1 MASRKAGRSVVMVRR
16 LLYALL
22 LWGIA
27 AVAQSPE
34 GALVGTVL
42 DASGARVAGAKVSI
56 ERLESAFQRST
67 TTDALGDFRFELL
80 AHRWRSEE
88 HTSELQSRGHIVC
101 RLLLEKKK
109 EELETEGSQRIS
121 GDRKR
126 KRLN

>member
-42 DASGARVAGAKVSI
+42 DASRARVAGAKVSI
-56 ERLESAFQRST
+56 ERLESAFQPST
-67 TTDALGDFRFELL
+67 TTDALGDVRFELL
-80 AHRWRSEE
+80 APGQYRPTAQASG
-88 HTSELQSRGHIVC
+88 LAQS
-101 RLLLEKKK
+101 
-109 EELETEGSQRIS
+109 GSLIAI
-121 GDRKR
+121 
-126 KRLN
+126 

>member
-1 MASRKAGRSVVMVRR
+1 MASRKAGRSAVMVRR
-16 LLYALL
+16 RLYALL

-56 ERLESAFQRST
+56 ERLESAFRRST

-80 AHRWRSEE
+80 APGQYRVTVVAPGFAEAGS
-88 HTSELQSRGHIVC
+88 LIAVAASRGPSVSITLKPPGVPASVHVH
-101 RLLLEKKK
+101 
-109 EELETEGSQRIS
+109 ET
-121 GDRKR
+121 
-126 KRLN
+126 